1 MANKFYLHKV
11 ANFNKT
17 RMEGF
22 KCRDLSFKKVQM
34 LQQDNLPCHV
44 FFSVKASIVYW
55 SEWTCHV
62 TVHNWK
68 LCFVSQIGAP
78 FWLGPGAS
86 CPPCPPPPLGG
97 PGLIMSTYLKCRA
110 A

>member
-1 MANKFYLHKV
+1 
-11 ANFNKT
+11 
-17 RMEGF
+17 
-22 KCRDLSFKKVQM
+22 M

-78 FWLGPGAS
+78 PLVGARGKL
-86 CPPCPPPPLGG
+86 PPL
-97 PGLIMSTYLKCRA
+97 PPLSAALQVGLICPQDSLQTNSPRPWSGHFSIVGENNCDIYKKFYDK
-110 A
+110 